1 MHRSKKI
8 MEIHLKFDKDVDV
21 NEVGTITVQVK
32 NINGKKVAKVWLQ
45 EEHATPVPLTG
56 TLFQKLIQYPQP
68 ERLLKR
74 LHELIDGENGA
85 AVGSVLLKCMQLG
98 YLKKTPT
105 QAEYVSEFQLIGTWS
120 AIHNYMDN
128 NSWKALSRANK
139 VIIFQD

>member
-1 MHRSKKI
+1 MLNNMSYIVLDEETMKAYRCLTSQDLMDVITKLEAPRKKR
-8 MEIHLKFDKDVDV
+8 
-21 NEVGTITVQVK
+21 N
-32 NINGKKVAKVWLQ
+32 
-45 EEHATPVPLTG
+45 
-56 TLFQKLIQYPQP
+56 LFRKLIQYPKP
-68 ERLLKR
+68 ERLLER

-120 AIHNYMDN
+120 AIHNYMDD

-139 VIIFQD
+139 VIIFED